1 MSCGKNC
8 KCKSKSVGTTAKVTP
23 IEVEAH
29 LYESKEGDMSFL
41 VSCID
46 GQTFLELSICEELPE
61 ITALFPV
68 NMDDEDKFCVYVPDY
83 VADINEEFLAKID
96 VIPVTV
102 DDVEYVEDEDDDL
115 EYDSE
120 DEDYCCS
127 ADEELEE
134 AGKLLEAIRT
144 AQSRASAAIAA
155 SEAAGEE
162 DPDME
167 AFEDAMNAMVDD
179 IAARVY
185 DRIEEMKNDKNEF
198 DKERSAKLGAG
209 LVGCRIGDMPVG
221 LQKDLARSL
230 GFPEDEVEKIGTDK
244 RAEVAGES
252 KQASPS
258 NNKPCASGVRWS
270 AEEDKELLRLGATVG
285 CFDISWD
292 AVAARLGRTA
302 DACRKRFYKIKGSQ
316 K

>member
-46 GQTFLELSICEELPE
+46 GQTFIELSICEELPE

-68 NMDDEDKFCVYVPDY
+68 SMDDEDKFCVYVPDY

-102 DDVEYVEDEDDDL
+102 DDVEYIEDEDVDDL
-115 EYDSE
+115 ECDGE
-120 DEDYCCS
+120 DEDYYCS

-134 AGKLLEAIRT
+134 AEKLLEAVRT
-144 AQSRASAAIAA
+144 AQSRAGAAIAA

-185 DRIEEMKNDKNEF
+185 DRIEEIKKARDEF
-198 DKERSAKLGAG
+198 DKEPSAKLGAG
-209 LVGCRIGDMPVG
+209 LVGMRIGAMPKK
-221 LQKDLARSL
+221 LQDILKSPL
-230 GFPEDEVEKIGTDK
+230 GFPEEDDKEADTKVE
-244 RAEVAGES
+244 APVNQPA
-252 KQASPS
+252 
-258 NNKPCASGVRWS
+258 NKPCASGVRWTE
-270 AEEDKELLRLGATVG
+270 EEDKELLKLGVAVG

-292 AVAARLGRTA
+292 AVAAKLGRTA

>member
-8 KCKSKSVGTTAKVTP
+8 KCKSKNVGTTAKVTP

-46 GQTFLELSICEELPE
+46 GQIFLELSICEELPE

-96 VIPVTV
+96 VIPVIV
-102 DDVEYVEDEDDDL
+102 DDVEYIEDEDDL
-115 EYDSE
+115 ECDSE
-120 DEDYCCS
+120 DEDDCCS

-134 AGKLLEAIRT
+134 ADKLLAAIRT
-144 AQSRASAAIAA
+144 AQSRAGAAIAA

-185 DRIEEMKNDKNEF
+185 DRIEEIKKAGDELEKQ
-198 DKERSAKLGAG
+198 RSAKLGAG

-221 LQKDLARSL
+221 LQRGLARSL

-244 RAEVAGES
+244 RAEAVDEPE
-252 KQASPS
+252 QVSPS
-258 NNKPCASGVRWS
+258 KNKPCASGVRWS
-270 AEEDKELLRLGATVG
+270 PEEDKELLKLGAVVG
-285 CFDISWD
+285 SFDISWD
-292 AVAARLGRTA
+292 AVAVKLGRTA